1 MHNTAANKSLIF
13 FVFSFFLIINLIS
26 SGGHTDM
33 WDGMLTFLLVES
45 MATKHTAKLHPDIPT
60 ITRSNILDP
69 VRLITQWEV
78 QNYMVLTGR
87 YAEWF
92 QQFGDPE
99 PGYSGKYAH
108 WIRQFMAFEPV
119 YSGRSLLLSAISVPF
134 YYAALAISLP
144 PILVIPLFVNSFI
157 ITLTSLVIFCF
168 SLEIYSSK
176 KIAFLLGLIFTVCS
190 FILPYNTSLFPQPLQ
205 SLLII
210 TAALFVVKSIR
221 SSQSS
226 NYTHLKIDNQ
236 KKSLFFASL
245 GGIFLGL
252 SVFAQPTSIIVIPGF
267 VVYSIFS
274 MRHNKKSL
282 ISFLLTLSIVLFFM
296 GLVNYIRFGS
306 FTEFG
311 YGSYFGTLSYNAYGG
326 KTGLIGLLASPG
338 KGLIFYFPVV
348 ILLPL
353 ALKYMYR
360 QNRWLFFLI
369 IYIVLIHWLYFGSLD
384 DTESR
389 FWSGAIAWGPRYL
402 VPVLPFITLAF
413 GTLLARFR
421 QSRLPLKVSV
431 LTVCIAGFIV
441 NIPGILVWSEYGT
454 IYAWDREGLSAVPG
468 SLEVIAWNPNHSPII
483 SHIRALMDDYIHLIS
498 PEQYLHTGW
507 HYITY
512 GLAPC
517 SYDLYIFCEFGIIPI
532 VVLFAIDIFLVL
544 KVMNNGAVAAA
555 SIRSFPKKIGL
566 IKSP

>member
-13 FVFSFFLIINLIS
+13 FVFLFFLIINLIS

-33 WDGMLTFLLVES
+33 WDGMVTFLLVES
-45 MATKHTAKLHPDIPT
+45 MAIKHSAKLHPDIPT
-60 ITRSNILDP
+60 IANSNPTDP
-69 VRLITQWEV
+69 AYTMAQWEV
-78 QNYMVLTGR
+78 YYNKIV
-87 YAEWF
+87 A
-92 QQFGDPE
+92 
-99 PGYSGKYAH
+99 GKNAV
-108 WIRQFMAFEPV
+108 WGALEPV
-119 YSGRSLLLSAISVPF
+119 YSTRSLLLPSISVPF

-144 PILVIPLFVNSFI
+144 PILVIPLLVNSFI
-157 ITLTSLVIFCF
+157 ITLTALVIFCF

-176 KIAFLLGLIFTVCS
+176 KIAFLLGLIFTACS

-210 TAALFVVKSIR
+210 TAAFFIVKSLHFH
-221 SSQSS
+221 SSFLCS
-226 NYTHLKIDNQ
+226 YDILKIDNQ
-236 KKSLFFASL
+236 KRSLFFASL

-282 ISFLLTLSIVLFFM
+282 ISFLLTLSIALFFM
-296 GLVNYIRFGS
+296 GLVNYLRFGS

-369 IYIVLIHWLYFGSLD
+369 IYIVLVHWLYFGSLD

-389 FWSGAIAWGPRYL
+389 FWSGAIAWGPSYL

-421 QSRLPLKVSV
+421 QSRLLLKVSV
-431 LTVCIAGFIV
+431 LAVCIAGFII

-454 IYAWDREGLSAVPG
+454 IYASDREGLSADPTSMEAVT
-468 SLEVIAWNPNHSPII
+468 WNPNHSPII

-498 PEQYLHTGW
+498 PEHWRYTGW

-532 VVLFAIDIFLVL
+532 VVLLAIDILLVL
-544 KVMNNGAVAAA
+544 KVMNNEAVAAA
-555 SIRSFPKKIGL
+555 SVRGFLQKIGL

>member
-1 MHNTAANKSLIF
+1 MHNTAASKSLIF
-13 FVFSFFLIINLIS
+13 FVFLFFLIINLIS
-26 SGGHTDM
+26 SGGHTDA
-33 WDGMLTFLLVES
+33 WDGMVTFLLVES

-60 ITRSNILDP
+60 IANSNPKDP
-69 VRLITQWEV
+69 AYTMAQWEV
-78 QNYMVLTGR
+78 YYNKIV
-87 YAEWF
+87 A
-92 QQFGDPE
+92 
-99 PGYSGKYAH
+99 GKHAV
-108 WIRQFMAFEPV
+108 WGALEPV
-119 YSGRSLLLSAISVPF
+119 YSTRSLLLPSISVPF

-144 PILVIPLFVNSFI
+144 PILVIPLLVNSFI

-210 TAALFVVKSIR
+210 TAAYFVVKSIHSSR
-221 SSQSS
+221 SF
-226 NYTHLKIDNQ
+226 NYTHLEIDNQ

-274 MRHNKKSL
+274 IRHNKKSL

-369 IYIVLIHWLYFGSLD
+369 IYIVLVHWLYFGTLNDSQ
-384 DTESR
+384 SR

-421 QSRLPLKVSV
+421 QSGLPLKLTV
-431 LTVCIAGFIV
+431 LTVCIAGFVV
-441 NIPGILVWSEYGT
+441 NIPGILVWSEYGI
-454 IYAWDREGLSAVPG
+454 IYAWDREDLSAIPG

-498 PEQYLHTGW
+498 PERYLHTGW

-517 SYDLYIFCEFGIIPI
+517 SYDLYIFCVSGIIPI
-532 VVLFAIDIFLVL
+532 VVLLAIDILLVL
-544 KVMNNGAVAAA
+544 KVMNNEAVAAA
-555 SIRSFPKKIGL
+555 SIRGFLQKIGL

>member
-1 MHNTAANKSLIF
+1 MHNTAANRSLIF

-33 WDGMLTFLLVES
+33 WDGMVTFLLVES
-45 MATKHTAKLHPDIPT
+45 IAIKHSPKLHPDILT
-60 ITRSNILDP
+60 IANSNPKDP
-69 VRLITQWEV
+69 AYTMAQWEV
-78 QNYMVLTGR
+78 YYNKIV
-87 YAEWF
+87 A
-92 QQFGDPE
+92 
-99 PGYSGKYAH
+99 GKHAV
-108 WIRQFMAFEPV
+108 WGTLEPV
-119 YSGRSLLLSAISVPF
+119 YSTRSLLLPSISVPF

-144 PILVIPLFVNSFI
+144 PILVIPLLVNSFI
-157 ITLTSLVIFCF
+157 ITLTALVIFCF

-176 KIAFLLGLIFTVCS
+176 EIAFLLGLIFTVCS

-210 TAALFVVKSIR
+210 TAAYFVVKSIH

-311 YGSYFGTLSYNAYGG
+311 YGSYFGTLSYNTYGG

-369 IYIVLIHWLYFGSLD
+369 IYIVLVHWLYFGSLD

-421 QSRLPLKVSV
+421 QSRLLLKVSV

-441 NIPGILVWSEYGT
+441 NIPGILVWSEYGM
-454 IYAWDREGLSAVPG
+454 IYAWDREDLSAIPG

-498 PEQYLHTGW
+498 PEHWRYTGW

-517 SYDLYIFCEFGIIPI
+517 SYDLYIFCVFGIIPI
-532 VVLFAIDIFLVL
+532 VVLLAIDIYLAL

-555 SIRSFPKKIGL
+555 SIRGFLQKIGL

>member
-26 SGGHTDM
+26 SGGHTDA
-33 WDGMLTFLLVES
+33 WDGMVTFLLVES
-45 MATKHTAKLHPDIPT
+45 MATKHTAKLHPDILT
-60 ITRSNILDP
+60 IANSNPKDP
-69 VRLITQWEV
+69 AYTMAQWEV
-78 QNYMVLTGR
+78 YYNKIV
-87 YAEWF
+87 A
-92 QQFGDPE
+92 
-99 PGYSGKYAH
+99 GKHAV
-108 WIRQFMAFEPV
+108 WGALEPV
-119 YSGRSLLLSAISVPF
+119 YSTRSLLLPSISVPF

-144 PILVIPLFVNSFI
+144 PILVIPLFVNSLI

-210 TAALFVVKSIR
+210 TAAYFVVKSIH

-226 NYTHLKIDNQ
+226 NYSHLEIDNQ

-369 IYIVLIHWLYFGSLD
+369 IYIVLVHWLYFGTLNDSQ
-384 DTESR
+384 SR

-431 LTVCIAGFIV
+431 LTVCIAGFVV
-441 NIPGILVWSEYGT
+441 NIPGILVWSEYGM
-454 IYAWDREGLSAVPG
+454 IYAWDREGLSAIPG

-532 VVLFAIDIFLVL
+532 VVLLAIDIFLVL
-544 KVMNNGAVAAA
+544 KVMNNEAVAAA
-555 SIRSFPKKIGL
+555 SIRGFLQKIGL